1 MLAARWH
8 AAGDVRVEEVPEP
21 RAPAAGEALIAV
33 DCAAICGS
41 DLSEYRD
48 GPHMIPVARAHPLTG
63 RTAPLTLGHEW
74 AGRVLEAGDGVD
86 LKPGTRVCGDA
97 CIRCQRC
104 FWCLRGEYNICR
116 LGASIGLHADGAFA
130 PYLMAPAYLLE
141 PVPEGVPDAWAA
153 LAEPLAVGLHA
164 IRQGTLAVGETVVV
178 AGFGM
183 IGAAAC
189 AMALAGGAAAVLVV
203 EPSPARRRLARQM
216 GAAEA
221 LDPTAEDVR
230 RAVQSRTE
238 GRGADLVIDCS
249 GQPRAFAKSVEWSRR
264 GGRVAVC
271 GLGHIPAELDLSR
284 LVFFE
289 RQVIGVLGYRHDHQA
304 VLGLMAA
311 GRLDPSPLLGD
322 PISLDRIVPDGF
334 ERLLADPS
342 APLRIPVHPAAP
354 ASA

>member
-21 RAPAAGEALIAV
+21 GSPGVGEALLEI

-48 GPHMIPVARAHPLTG
+48 GPHMIPVARPHPLTG
-63 RTAPLTLGHEW
+63 RAAPLILGHEW
-74 AGRVLEAGDGVD
+74 VGRVLEVGDGVD
-86 LKPGTRVCGDA
+86 LKPGARVCGDA
-97 CIRCQRC
+97 CIRCHRC

-130 PYLMAPAYLLE
+130 PYLRAPAYLLE

-153 LAEPLAVGLHA
+153 LTEPLAVGLHA
-164 IRQGTLAVGETVVV
+164 VRQGSLAVGETVVV

-183 IGAAAC
+183 IGAAAT
-189 AMALAGGAAAVLVV
+189 AMALAGGAATVLVV
-203 EPSPARRRLARQM
+203 EPSETRRRLALRM

-221 LDPTAEDVR
+221 VDPAAGDLR
-230 RAVQSRTE
+230 RTVQARTE

-249 GQPRAFAKSVEWSRR
+249 GQPRAFAQWVELSRR
-264 GGRVAVC
+264 GGRIVVC
-271 GLGHIPAELDLSR
+271 GLGHGPAEFDLSR

-289 RQVIGVLGYRHDHQA
+289 RQVIGALGYRRDHQA
-304 VLGLMAA
+304 VLGLMAT

-322 PISLDRIVPDGF
+322 PISLERVVPDGF
-334 ERLLADPS
+334 ERLLSDPS
-342 APLRIPVHPAAP
+342 APLRIPIRPAAA
-354 ASA
+354 AST

>member
-8 AAGDVRVEEVPEP
+8 GAGDLRVEEVPEP
-21 RAPAAGEALIAV
+21 PAPAAGEALIAV

-41 DLSEYRD
+41 DVSEYRD
-48 GPHMIPVARAHPLTG
+48 GPHMIPVTRPHPLTG

-74 AGRVLEAGDGVD
+74 AGRVIEAGAGVD
-86 LKPGTRVCGDA
+86 LAPGTRVCGDA
-97 CIRCQRC
+97 CIRCHRC
-104 FWCLRGEYNICR
+104 FWCLRGEYNTCR

-130 PYLMAPAYLLE
+130 PHLLAPAYLLE
-141 PVPEGVPDAWAA
+141 PVPEGVPDTWAA
-153 LAEPLAVGLHA
+153 LTEPLAVGLHA
-164 IRQGTLAVGETVVV
+164 IRQGALAVGETVVV

-183 IGAAAC
+183 IGAAAA

-203 EPSPARRRLARQM
+203 EPSPVRRRLAERM

-221 LDPTAEDVR
+221 LDPGAGDVR
-230 RAVQSRTE
+230 RAVRGRTE

-249 GQPRAFAKSVEWSRR
+249 GQPRAFAQWMDLSRR

-271 GLGHIPAELDLSR
+271 GLGHGPAEVDLSR
-284 LVFFE
+284 LVLFE

-304 VLGLMAA
+304 VLGLMAG

-322 PISLDRIVPDGF
+322 PIALQRIVPDGF
-334 ERLLADPS
+334 ERHLGDPA
-342 APLRIPVHPAAP
+342 APLRIPVLPGGPAGA
-354 ASA
+354 